1 MILKLLLNTQLIW
14 MKFIKILKNPNKNRK
29 ILIVFENLITDI
41 FSDKKLNPIV
51 TELFVKDRKLSLS
64 LVFINN
70 LTLLFQKKLDQT
82 LNTVLSWNE
91 NSKLTR
97 ISKNCIESLIRY
109 WL

>member
-1 MILKLLLNTQLIW
+1 
-14 MKFIKILKNPNKNRK
+14 MKFVKILKNPNKNRK

-70 LTLLFQKKLDQT
+70 LILLFQKKLDQT
-82 LNTVLSWNE
+82 LNTVLS
-91 NSKLTR
+91 
-97 ISKNCIESLIRY
+97 
-109 WL
+109 